1 VQYYITKEKI
11 MRTIANTEHITI
23 AVSNDELIN
32 EKWLNLNLLSK
43 KLRDVEREKG
53 LSYKKLCNKLYNS
66 VSCDK
71 YNMTVIA
78 GLKCIDVTNPMRA
91 NTKASIEFDFKRG

>member
-1 VQYYITKEKI
+1 
-11 MRTIANTEHITI
+11 MRTIANTECITI
-23 AVSNDELIN
+23 AVSDEELIN
-32 EKWLNLNLLSK
+32 KKWLNLNLLSK

-71 YNMTVIA
+71 YNITVIA
-78 GLKCIDVTNPMRA
+78 GLKCMDVTSPMKGNAR
-91 NTKASIEFDFKRG
+91 ASIEFDFKRG